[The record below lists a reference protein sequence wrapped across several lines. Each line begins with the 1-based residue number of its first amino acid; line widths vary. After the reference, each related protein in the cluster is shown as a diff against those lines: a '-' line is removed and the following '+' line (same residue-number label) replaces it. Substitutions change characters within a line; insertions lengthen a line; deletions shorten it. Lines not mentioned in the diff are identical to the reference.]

1 MRGAIWRLLRRERLQ
16 RPRAEAPSLESTC
29 HLRHPAPMS
38 LRALHRHVSL
48 WIQRPVGQLAGLLLL
63 VAMISAGMPTGK
75 VHAHVDGD
83 HSHDHAAQLAD
94 GLSDHNDVPASNPID
109 TTVLHAHDVGTTA
122 STLPTPLML
131 MLSAQVPMAPIAR
144 LTNSPPPSSAR
155 IPPHRP
161 PIA

>member
-1 MRGAIWRLLRRERLQ
+1 
-16 RPRAEAPSLESTC
+16 
-29 HLRHPAPMS
+29 MS
-38 LRALHRHVSL
+38 LRALRRRVSL

-75 VHAHVDGD
+75 VHAHADGG

-94 GLSDHNDVPASNPID
+94 GLSDHDDGAPASNPVEYA
-109 TTVLHAHDVGTTA
+109 VLHAHDVGTTA
-122 STLPTPLML
+122 SSLPTPLTL
-131 MLSAQVPMAPIAR
+131 MLSAQVLMAPIAR
-144 LTNSPPPSSAR
+144 LTTSSPPSSAR

>member
-1 MRGAIWRLLRRERLQ
+1 
-16 RPRAEAPSLESTC
+16 
-29 HLRHPAPMS
+29 MS

-75 VHAHVDGD
+75 VHAHADGD
-83 HSHDHAAQLAD
+83 HTHDHAAQAAD
-94 GLSDHNDVPASNPID
+94 GLSDHEDAPASSPTDN
-109 TTVLHAHDVGTTA
+109 TTVLHAHDVVTTV
-122 STLPTPLML
+122 STLPSLSML
-131 MLSAQVPMAPIAR
+131 VFSAQVPMAPIAR
-144 LTNSPPPSSAR
+144 LTTSPPPSSAR